1 MTAAPQRPA
10 SVAAADVDTA
20 AARKASEKSSIN
32 TVTASL
38 WADTRSSGGGPVAV
52 LSAVDTHSRA
62 PLLRNGK
69 SPQGSLSDEERGDY
83 VPARKVAP

>member
-1 MTAAPQRPA
+1 MTAPQRPA
-10 SVAAADVDTA
+10 SVAAADVDAA
-20 AARKASEKSSIN
+20 AARKAGEKSSL
-32 TVTASL
+32 TAATASL
-38 WADTRSSGGGPVAV
+38 WADARAAGGGPVATA
-52 LSAVDTHSRA
+52 SALDAHSRA